1 MHTVAISYGDGGA
14 NFFWHT
20 PLKPFYRIVLPM
32 FFALSGLL
40 VAGSFE
46 RCKTIG
52 LFIGLRAIRIYP
64 ALIVEVFLSALLLGP
79 LLTEY
84 SWSKYFSDIQFWQY
98 LLNVTG
104 HIHYL
109 LPGVFLNN
117 PIPDTVNGQLWT
129 VPYELICYIF
139 LIVAA
144 LAGVLNNR
152 VVAVIAFGVLTAAT
166 SIFRVVSYRGKA
178 PDFNESDLGGL
189 HAFPGA
195 ALPLCFLAGVLCYIY
210 TAIRSAGNLILLL
223 AVRLHQSCSF
233 PSSLLAK

>member
-32 FFALSGLL
+32 FFALSGFL

-64 ALIVEVFLSALLLGP
+64 ALIVEVCVSALLLGP

-195 ALPLCFLAGVLCYIY
+195 ALPLCFLAGVLLYS
-210 TAIRSAGNLILLL
+210 R
-223 AVRLHQSCSF
+223 
-233 PSSLLAK
+233 P